1 MHRLAFGL
9 AAFAFVA
16 LVAAAKAK
24 DPETFLLALTAA
36 ACAYT
41 TWRARKISTFLKI
54 LVGLFSVQT
63 VVFGLAVLVDVLGY
77 WPKAYEDAAPPATL
91 AITVGVFAI
100 IAWGVDH
107 IPIVK
112 RVMRLTDLYFDS
124 DARDAFRIWP
134 LPAFQAREATMAV
147 AMIVTLVLFL
157 QVLVGISLRLSYI
170 RRDYYSALQDLNAAV
185 FWEKLLW
192 GFIPWA
198 FLHVAIAVTNYV
210 VRSYL
215 VIRWRRWLTQH
226 FIDRWLGGHRHYV
239 MTLEGGLADNP
250 DQRIAEDVNFFID
263 GGDGGL
269 GVFSFAMRLISSLS
283 SLVSY
288 SIVLW
293 QISSLL
299 TFFDGKLA
307 IPGLLFWI
315 ALVYVAAGTVVTHW
329 IGRPLAK
336 LNFERQRREANF
348 RFGLARLREY
358 GEQVALLSGE
368 KTESAGLRGAFAAIY
383 QNFLAIVDR
392 QKKILWFTSI
402 YGQWSPIFPFVLTA
416 PFVLAGK
423 IKIGVIRQTADAFG
437 VVDDALNFFVT
448 YYSSLAEFHAV
459 LLRLESFD
467 AAAGRAEVE
476 LQRAGERRVGGDSRV
491 SLDAVLR
498 LPDGEPIVDA
508 RGLFFEPHELTLLT
522 GPSGSGKS
530 TLFRAI
536 AGIWP
541 HRDGSIQIPRGA
553 TVMLL
558 PQRPYLP
565 MGTLAAAVAYPQEPK
580 AYDPQDMRAALTA
593 ARLEPFADRLDEETN
608 WGQRLSGGE
617 QQRVAIARALLE
629 KPDWL
634 FLDEATSALD
644 EALEADIYRMLR
656 ERLPNTTLV
665 SIGHRGTLR
674 PLHKRHLV
682 MEPEPEGVFAPRVE
696 ALT

>member
-16 LVAAAKAK
+16 LVAAAKAA
-24 DPETFLLALTAA
+24 DAETFLLALTAA

-54 LVGLFSVQT
+54 LVGFFSVET
-63 VVFGLAVLVDVLGY
+63 ILFGIAVLVDVLGL

-91 AITVGVFAI
+91 AITVAVFSILSWSA
-100 IAWGVDH
+100 DH

-112 RVMRLTDLYFDS
+112 RIMRLTDLYFDS
-124 DARDAFRIWP
+124 DARDSYRVWP
-134 LPAFQAREATMAV
+134 LPAFQAREATMA
-147 AMIVTLVLFL
+147 ATMIVTLVIFL

-170 RRDYYSALQDLNAAV
+170 RRDYYSALQDLNATV
-185 FWEKLLW
+185 FWTKLLY

-198 FLHVAIAVTNYV
+198 FFHVAIAVTDYV
-210 VRSYL
+210 MRSYL

-250 DQRIAEDVNFFID
+250 DQRIAEDVNYFID

-269 GVFSFAMRLISSLS
+269 GIFSFAMRLIGSLS

-293 QISSLL
+293 QISSQL
-299 TFFDGKLA
+299 TFFDGKLV

-315 ALVYVAAGTVVTHW
+315 ALVYVAAGTVVTHL

-392 QKKILWFTSI
+392 RKKITWFTSI
-402 YGQWSPIFPFVLTA
+402 YGQLSPIFPFVLTA
-416 PFVLAGK
+416 PFVLSGK

-437 VVDDALNFFVT
+437 VVDDALNFFVN
-448 YYSSLAEFHAV
+448 YYAYLAEFHAV
-459 LLRLESFD
+459 LLRLELFD
-467 AAAGRAEVE
+467 AAAGRAEEE
-476 LQRAGERRVGGDSRV
+476 LQRAGGRRAVADAGV

-508 RGLFFEPHELTLLT
+508 RGLFFEPHVSTLLT

-541 HRDGSIQIPRGA
+541 HRDGSILIPRGA
-553 TVMLL
+553 SIMLL

-565 MGTLAAAVAYPQEPK
+565 MGTLAMAVAYPQEPK
-580 AYDPQDMRAALTA
+580 AYDRRDIRAALAA

-617 QQRVAIARALLE
+617 QQRVAIARALLA

-644 EALEADIYRMLR
+644 EALEAEIYRMLR
-656 ERLPNTTLV
+656 ERLPNTTIV
-665 SIGHRGTLR
+665 SIGHRGTLK

-682 MEPEPEGVFAPRVE
+682 MEAEREGMFAPRVE

>member
-1 MHRLAFGL
+1 M
-9 AAFAFVA
+9 
-16 LVAAAKAK
+16 
-24 DPETFLLALTAA
+24 
-36 ACAYT
+36 
-41 TWRARKISTFLKI
+41 
-54 LVGLFSVQT
+54 GLFSVQT

-476 LQRAGERRVGGDSRV
+476 LMRAGERRVGADPRV

-508 RGLFFEPHELTLLT
+508 RGLSFEPHESTLLT

-541 HRDGSIQIPRGA
+541 HRDGTIEIPRGA

-565 MGTLAAAVAYPQEPK
+565 MGTLAAAVAYPREAN
-580 AYDPQDMRAALTA
+580 AYDPRDMRAALTCCA
-593 ARLEPFADRLDEETN
+593 ARAFR
-608 WGQRLSGGE
+608 RS
-617 QQRVAIARALLE
+617 AR
-629 KPDWL
+629 
-634 FLDEATSALD
+634 
-644 EALEADIYRMLR
+644 
-656 ERLPNTTLV
+656 
-665 SIGHRGTLR
+665 
-674 PLHKRHLV
+674 
-682 MEPEPEGVFAPRVE
+682 
-696 ALT
+696 

>member
-16 LVAAAKAK
+16 LAAAVKAA
-24 DPETFLLALTAA
+24 DAETFLLALTAA

-41 TWRARKISTFLKI
+41 TWRARKISSFLKI
-54 LVGLFSVQT
+54 LVGFFSVET
-63 VVFGLAVLVDVLGY
+63 ILFGIAVLVSVLGL
-77 WPKAYEDAAPPATL
+77 WPPAYEDAAPPPTL
-91 AITVGVFAI
+91 AITVGVFSI
-100 IAWGVDH
+100 LAWGADH
-107 IPIVK
+107 IPIV
-112 RVMRLTDLYFDS
+112 RRIMRLTDLYFES
-124 DARDAFRIWP
+124 DARDSYRIWP
-134 LPAFQAREATMAV
+134 LPAFQAREATMATT
-147 AMIVTLVLFL
+147 MIVTLVIFL
-157 QVLVGISLRLSYI
+157 QVLVGISLRLSFI

-185 FWEKLLW
+185 FWSKLLY

-198 FLHVAIAVTNYV
+198 FTYVAIAVTDYV
-210 VRSYL
+210 LRSYL

-250 DQRIAEDVNFFID
+250 DQRIAEDVNYFID

-269 GVFSFAMRLISSLS
+269 GIFSFAMRLISSLS

-293 QISSLL
+293 QISSQL
-299 TFFDGKLA
+299 TFFDGKLV

-315 ALVYVAAGTVVTHW
+315 ALVYVSAGTVVTHF

-348 RFGLARLREY
+348 RFALARLREY

-368 KTESAGLRGAFAAIY
+368 PTESAGLRRAFTAIY

-392 QKKILWFTSI
+392 RKKITWFTSI
-402 YGQWSPIFPFVLTA
+402 YGQLSPIFPFVLTA
-416 PFVLAGK
+416 PFVLSGK

-437 VVDDALNFFVT
+437 VVDEALNFFVSYYT
-448 YYSSLAEFHAV
+448 YLAEFHAV

-467 AAAGRAEVE
+467 AAAQRAQVE
-476 LQRAGERRVGGDSRV
+476 LQRAGERRVRADSGV

-498 LPDGEPIVDA
+498 LPDGAPIVDA
-508 RGLFFEPHELTLLT
+508 RGLSFEPHVSTLLT

-541 HRDGSIQIPRGA
+541 HRDGWIEVPRGA
-553 TVMLL
+553 SLMLL

-565 MGTLAAAVAYPQEPK
+565 IGTLAMAVAYPREPN
-580 AYDPQDMRAALTA
+580 AYDHREMQAALAA
-593 ARLEPFADRLDEETN
+593 ARLEPFASRLEEETN

-617 QQRVAIARALLE
+617 QQRVAIARALLA

-644 EALEADIYRMLR
+644 EEIEADIYRMLR
-656 ERLPNTTLV
+656 ERLSQTTLV
-665 SIGHRGTLR
+665 SIGHRATLK

-682 MEPEPEGVFAPRVE
+682 MTPEPEGMFAPREE
-696 ALT
+696 ALK